1 MSPKSKQH
9 SESEQMIREVDNF
22 VDGLFKAAKTRLR
35 MPTDFNTMCICGM
48 GGSGFSGDII
58 ADVLPELWNIPVK
71 VVKSTSIPNWVN
83 EKTMVVVSSYS
94 GNTKETLM
102 MYDQAMK
109 RGCKIVA
116 ITSGG
121 ELRNKCMR
129 DGNKLIEVPTNIQP
143 RSSIG
148 YTIGYLANIVETVG
162 GPKMKSDL
170 LRSIS
175 ALRKYRGKVW
185 MRNPETPAKRIAE
198 RIYGKVPAIYA
209 PVSLSTAALRW
220 KNQMNEN
227 SKIIAFSGTIP
238 ELNHNEIV
246 GWSNMTTPSSCIPV
260 IIYEDGLPYADT
272 LMMTESIEKM
282 RSSGL
287 DPEMVKI
294 DGRTEL
300 ERSLKAIMLGDYVS
314 LFLARMNGVDP
325 EDVGQIKN
333 FKQRVAELLSGLR
346 KHDGQ
351 GKKQDK
357 PKKKEDKKKGS

>member
-1 MSPKSKQH
+1 
-9 SESEQMIREVDNF
+9 MIKEVDNF

-35 MPTDFNTMCICGM
+35 MPRDFNSMCICGM

-58 ADVLPELWNIPVK
+58 ADVLPEMWNIPVK
-71 VVKSTSIPNWVN
+71 VVKSISIPNWVN
-83 EKTMVVVSSYS
+83 DKTMVIVSSYS

-109 RGCKIVA
+109 RGCKIIA

-121 ELRNKCMR
+121 ELRDKCMR

-143 RSSIG
+143 RSSVG

-162 GPKMKSDL
+162 GPKIKSDL
-170 LRSIS
+170 MRSMS

-185 MRNPETPAKRIAE
+185 MRNPETPAKKIAE
-198 RIYGKVPAIYA
+198 RIHGKVPAIYA

-220 KNQMNEN
+220 KNQLNEN

-246 GWSNMTTPSSCIPV
+246 GWSNTKTGSSCIP
-260 IIYEDGLPYADT
+260 IILYEDGLPHADT
-272 LMMTESIEKM
+272 LMMNETLEKM

-287 DPEMVKI
+287 DPEMIKI

-325 EDVGQIKN
+325 EDVEPIKN
-333 FKQRVAELLSGLR
+333 FKQKVAELLSGLR
-346 KHDGQ
+346 KHD
-351 GKKQDK
+351 K
-357 PKKKEDKKKGS
+357 PKKKDDKKKESKKKET